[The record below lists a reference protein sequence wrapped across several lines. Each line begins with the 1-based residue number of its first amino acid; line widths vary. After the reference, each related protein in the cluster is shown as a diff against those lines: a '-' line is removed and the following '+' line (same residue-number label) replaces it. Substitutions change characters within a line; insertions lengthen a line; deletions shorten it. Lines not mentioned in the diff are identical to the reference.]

1 MTKTFTEHDLIR
13 YLYRETSEKEERELN
28 NALLCDSELLAMY
41 NELCAIKNRLEEAV
55 LEPSSQTVLNILSHA
70 RGVKARRD

>member
-1 MTKTFTEHDLIR
+1 
-13 YLYRETSEKEERELN
+13 
-28 NALLCDSELLAMY
+28 MY